1 MSLKP
6 GEEIGV
12 KTHDDVAQFF
22 RIGVGNGEV
31 VIDEVIHPVKDGI
44 GVIVPSGAKHNVVNT
59 SKAAA
64 LTLYT
69 IYSPPEHEDKVIRG
83 TRPEVLAK
91 KEHFTG
97 KTTE

>member
-31 VIDEVIHPVKDGI
+31 VIDGVKHPVNDGS

-64 LTLYT
+64 L
-69 IYSPPEHEDKVIRG
+69 ICRIDDSKDNC
-83 TRPEVLAK
+83 
-91 KEHFTG
+91 
-97 KTTE
+97 